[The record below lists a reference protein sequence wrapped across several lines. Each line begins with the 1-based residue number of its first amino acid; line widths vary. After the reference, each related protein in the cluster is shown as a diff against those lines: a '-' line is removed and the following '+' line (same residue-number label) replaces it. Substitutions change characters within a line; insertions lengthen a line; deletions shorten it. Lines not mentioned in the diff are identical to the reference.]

1 MLYVGFR
8 EADITPKPGS
18 QSPGGM
24 TARKLEKVH
33 DPLKVVAMVLK
44 NDDLA
49 LAIVGVDAVAVTEE
63 ITRRARD
70 KIADVWTKIPAANIM
85 IGASHTH
92 SGGPI
97 VDAFESEADPEYVD
111 LVVER
116 IVEAVSSAW
125 NSLHAAEIGVGK
137 GREENISFNRRFLMK
152 DASQITHPG
161 KNNPEIVAP
170 AGPIDPDVG
179 VLAARS
185 AEGHLLGVF
194 VNFSCHATV
203 MSEAAFSADYIGS
216 LRETLRDHYKIKDL
230 PVGFLLGAAGDVTQV
245 DNRRIGREFGPEW
258 SNMFGLALGAEV
270 IQAVARME
278 WKKHAL
284 LNVMTKTV
292 TIPIRAPRDP
302 KVETPMFGLGSGD
315 AAEKAYARER
325 ELLEKERAK
334 TPNVTCE
341 VQSLR
346 IGDLGIVSNGAEFFC
361 ELGLEIKQAC
371 TYPNLWVATLAN
383 QHIGYVATGTAYY
396 AGGYEVRTA
405 RSAKLIPEAGRMLVK
420 TSLEGLSELD

>member
-152 DASQITHPG
+152 DGSQITHPG

-334 TPNVTCE
+334 TPNVICE